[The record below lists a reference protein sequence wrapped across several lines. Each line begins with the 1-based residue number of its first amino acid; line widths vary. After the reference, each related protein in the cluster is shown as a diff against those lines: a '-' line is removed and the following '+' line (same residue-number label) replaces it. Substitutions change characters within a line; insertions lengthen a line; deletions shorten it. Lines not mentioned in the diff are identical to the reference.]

1 MRNSLISYTKCTYI
15 LTVHVTNIY
24 DPLTW
29 DINMT
34 LKERNILK
42 TVKIKATCICHILR
56 RNFPSKTGY

>member
-1 MRNSLISYTKCTYI
+1 VYTFFLADPVLIAHFTD
-15 LTVHVTNIY
+15 IY

-42 TVKIKATCICHILR
+42 TVEKEKIGYLR
-56 RNFPSKTGY
+56 VSYLA

>member
-1 MRNSLISYTKCTYI
+1 MNNSLTLYTKYAYI
-15 LTVHVTNIY
+15 LTVHITDIY

-42 TVKIKATCICHILR
+42 TVKK
-56 RNFPSKTGY
+56 GYLHVSHLA